1 MVLLP
6 TGSVT
11 FLFTD
16 IEGSTKL
23 ARLFP
28 DVWPTIE
35 ARHNALLQTAV
46 TANQG
51 YVFRT
56 VGDEFNVA
64 FASALDALEAALAA
78 QTALHTENWG
88 ALGSIRV
95 RMCLHTGQAKPR
107 ANDYDGYLTLSHTKR
122 LMATAYGGQIL
133 LSQATEILL
142 RDSLPPGVT
151 LLDLGEHRLKDF
163 ERGEHI
169 FQVVA
174 PDLPAEFPPLKT
186 LNALPNNLP
195 TQLTSFIGREREL
208 AQTND
213 MLSNTHLLTVIG
225 PGGTGKTRLTLQ
237 LAAEVLPG
245 FTDGVWLVEL
255 APLADPAL
263 VLQTIA
269 STLGL
274 REIPGTPLDD
284 LVAGYLHSKCLLLI
298 LDNCEHIVETC
309 AQLADHL
316 LRSCPSLKMI
326 ASSREALGI
335 AGETVFRVPPLAL
348 PDQNGTDLETLR
360 QSEAVQL
367 FVERAVA
374 VRPGFDLSGQNA
386 PAVTQICLRLDG
398 VPLALELAAAR
409 IGMLTPA
416 QIAARLDD
424 RFRLLTGG
432 SRTALP
438 RQQTLRSL
446 IDWSYDLL
454 SEAER
459 LLFCQLSVFVGGWS
473 LEAAE
478 AVCPDLDVL
487 ELLAQ
492 LVKKSLVVAD
502 ERSEQ
507 AETRFRMLE
516 TIRQYARDKLLETGA
531 AALARD
537 RHLDYYLKFAE
548 AGEPNIYGPQ
558 RLEWVDRC
566 ELEHDNFRAALQWG
580 LDHDVEAAMRLG
592 GALATFWG
600 ARGFLLEGRRWLQAS
615 LDRAADLPEPGD
627 QALRQRQAARAKG
640 LMGISQMSYGSGDYR
655 SGLDASQQAVRF
667 YRETGDWFNLGF
679 ALGYIGNMAAFQ
691 NDMVL
696 AEQALTEAIL
706 VGREHGDKLILAF
719 VLGVMSKYVFLPRG
733 DIEAARAYAEES
745 GRFSREIGLSWSVAQ
760 TELILARIASIYSH
774 WDEARRHALAA
785 VEVYQELR
793 DPLLL
798 NMSYH
803 ELGDIELRAGNLA
816 EARRH
821 LQNCILA
828 WQEFG
833 QQAFVAHELESF
845 AYIARAQNEPLRA
858 ARLLGAA
865 EAVLEGI
872 GTSAVG
878 VERLEDEYQKTVIWL
893 HTQLDETAYEAAWS
907 EGCAMSMEQA
917 ISYALQE

>member
-1 MVLLP
+1 MEHFP
-6 TGSVT
+6 SGTVT

-28 DVWPTIE
+28 DGWPTIE
-35 ARHNALLQTAV
+35 ARHNVLLQSAI
-46 TANQG
+46 TANHG

-56 VGDEFNVA
+56 IGDEFNVA

-78 QTALHTENWG
+78 QTTLHTENWG
-88 ALGSIRV
+88 AIGAIRV
-95 RMCLHTGQAKPR
+95 RMSLHTGQAKAR

-122 LMATAYGGQIL
+122 LLATAYGGQIL
-133 LSQATEILL
+133 LSQATEVLL

-163 ERGEHI
+163 ERAEHI
-169 FQVVA
+169 FQLVA

-195 TQLTSFIGREREL
+195 VQITSFIGREREL
-208 AQTND
+208 AQTNE
-213 MLSNTHLLTVIG
+213 MLSNTHLLTLIG

-274 REIPGTPLDD
+274 REIPSTPLND
-284 LVAGYLHSKCLLLI
+284 LVADYLHSKCLLLI
-298 LDNCEHIVETC
+298 LDNCEHLVETC
-309 AQLADHL
+309 AQLADAF
-316 LRSCPSLKMI
+316 LRHCPSLKMI

-348 PDQNGTDLETLR
+348 PDQDSTDLDTLR

-386 PAVTQICLRLDG
+386 PAVGQICLRLDG

-409 IGMLTPA
+409 IGMLTSE

-459 LLFCQLSVFVGGWS
+459 SLFCQLSVFVGGWS

-478 AVCPDLDVL
+478 AVCTDLDVL
-487 ELLAQ
+487 ELLTQ
-492 LVKKSLVVAD
+492 LVKKSLVVAE
-502 ERSEQ
+502 ERAEQ
-507 AETRFRMLE
+507 AETRFRLLE

-531 AALARD
+531 VAMVRD
-537 RHLDYYLKFAE
+537 RHLDYYQKFAE
-548 AGEPNIYGPQ
+548 AGEPNFFGPH
-558 RLEWVDRC
+558 RLEWVDQC
-566 ELEHDNFRAALQWG
+566 EREHDNFRAALQWG
-580 LDHDVEAAMRLG
+580 LDRNSD
-592 GALATFWG
+592 GALRLAGSLVTFWT
-600 ARGFLLEGRRWLQAS
+600 ARGFNLEGRRWLQAS
-615 LDRAADLPEPGD
+615 LDRAAALPEAHGEAD
-627 QALRQRQAARAKG
+627 RQRQAARAKG
-640 LMGISQMSYGSGDYR
+640 LTQSSQLSYADGNYQVGLNAGQESVRLYRQLGDPF
-655 SGLDASQQAVRF
+655 G
-667 YRETGDWFNLGF
+667 LGF
-679 ALGYIGNMAAFQ
+679 ALCNMGNMAAFQ
-691 NDMVL
+691 GDMAM
-696 AEQALTEAIL
+696 AEPALTEAIFI
-706 VGREHGDKLILAF
+706 GRETGNKIILCYA
-719 VLGVMSKYVFLPRG
+719 LGVLSRHILLPRG
-733 DIEAARAYAEES
+733 DIAAAHASAEES
-745 GRFSREIGLSWSVAQ
+745 VRFSQEAGVPWSEALA
-760 TELILARIASIYSH
+760 ELILARIAAMTEQ
-774 WDEARRHALAA
+774 WEEARRRALKA
-785 VEVYQELR
+785 VDVYRELR
-793 DPLLL
+793 DPLAL
-798 NMSYH
+798 NQAYND
-803 ELGDIELRAGNLA
+803 LGDIELRAGNLP
-816 EARRH
+816 EAQRLHR
-821 LQNCILA
+821 QCILA
-828 WQEFG
+828 SQEFG
-833 QQAFVAHELESF
+833 ARAFVAHELESF
-845 AYIARAQNEPLRA
+845 AFIAQADNQPARAA
-858 ARLLGAA
+858 CLLGAA
-865 EAVLEGI
+865 EAMQEGI
-872 GTSAVG
+872 GTSAFG
-878 VERLEDEYQKTVIWL
+878 VERLENEYKRTVDWL
-893 HTQLDETAYEAAWS
+893 HAQLDETTYDACWS
-907 EGCAMSMEQA
+907 EGCAMTMDQA